1 MAVLSPLTP
10 DDIAE
15 VMRLERLP
23 GYEAFIGRFEAAEHA
38 ALMASADARY
48 FGVRKDRGGLSGFA
62 ILQQMREPMVL
73 LRRIAV
79 ETPGGGAG
87 SRLLRAVTDWVFET
101 TPADA
106 LELDV
111 ALGNARAQHVYAREG
126 FAEFRPPDEVHHFLK
141 LSRRRW
147 TALRE
152 AVS

>member
-1 MAVLSPLTP
+1 MAPLAPLTP
-10 DDIAE
+10 DDIPE

-23 GYEAFIGRFEAAEHA
+23 GYDAFIGRFEAGEHA
-38 ALMASADARY
+38 ALMASEDARY
-48 FGVRKDRGGLSGFA
+48 FGVRKDGGGLSGFA

-79 ETPGGGAG
+79 ESPGGGAG
-87 SRLLRAVTDWVFET
+87 TRLLRAVTDWVFET
-101 TPADA
+101 TPAEA

-126 FAEFRPPDEVHHFLK
+126 FTEFRPPDEVHYFLK
-141 LSRRRW
+141 ITRARW
-147 TALRE
+147 ATLRE